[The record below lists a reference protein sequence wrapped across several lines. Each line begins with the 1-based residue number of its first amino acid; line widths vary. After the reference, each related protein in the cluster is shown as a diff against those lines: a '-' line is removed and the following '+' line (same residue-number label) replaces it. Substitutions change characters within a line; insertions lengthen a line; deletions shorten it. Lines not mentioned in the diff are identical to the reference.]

1 MQPDNEDEVDLRI
14 RNGND
19 SGTSGTDRSKQDSS
33 PRDEITYIHYT
44 YTVDLEFNTI
54 SNFIISN
61 NRSASSDLMYAI
73 EDVPPWYTAMFL
85 GMQGR

>member
-33 PRDEITYIHYT
+33 PRDEITYILY
-44 YTVDLEFNTI
+44 LEFNTI

>member
-33 PRDEITYIHYT
+33 PRDEITCILY
-44 YTVDLEFNTI
+44 LEFNTI
-54 SNFIISN
+54 FNFIISN

-85 GMQGR
+85 GMQGC